1 MEDMLHGSISSRQT
15 KGDTH
20 KLRMNGRIPGVIY
33 GYNNPSM
40 LVEFGELE
48 LNKLINTKGEHG
60 RLNVDIKG
68 DNLDVIIK
76 EVQRD
81 PVSER
86 INHIDLQRIDKN
98 RRVQTRVPVIIKGE
112 EHFKDSDLILQQ
124 QLNEV
129 DVICMP
135 DSLPKYIKIDISKLS
150 SKKSF
155 KVADIEAAEEI
166 SILNN
171 PEMTVVSLINAK
183 RAKEN
188 TIEDAEFIIE

>member
-20 KLRMNGRIPGVIY
+20 KLRMNGRIPGIIY
-33 GYNNPSM
+33 GYKNPNL

-48 LNKLINTKGEHG
+48 LNKVINTKGEHG
-60 RLNVDIKG
+60 RMNVDIKG

-81 PVSER
+81 PVTER
-86 INHIDLQRIDKN
+86 INHIDLLMIDQN
-98 RRVQTRVPVIIKGE
+98 RRVQTRVPVVIKGE
-112 EHFKDSDLILQQ
+112 EHFKDSDVIFQQ

-129 DVICMP
+129 HVIGMP
-135 DSLPKYIKIDISKLS
+135 DNLPKYIKVDVSKLS
-150 SKKSF
+150 KKKSF
-155 KVADIEAAEEI
+155 KVADIEVAEEI

-171 PEMTVVSLINAK
+171 PEMTVVSLIKAK
-183 RAKEN
+183 RPRVEEE
-188 TIEDAEFIIE
+188 TMED

>member
-33 GYNNPSM
+33 GHNNPNM

-48 LNKLINTKGEHG
+48 LNKVINTKGEHG

-81 PVSER
+81 PVSDR
-86 INHIDLQRIDKN
+86 INHIDLQMIDNN
-98 RRVQTRVPVIIKGE
+98 RRVMTRVPVIIRGE
-112 EHFKDSDLILQQ
+112 EHFKDSDVIFQQ

-135 DSLPKYIKIDISKLS
+135 DNLPKYIKIDVSKLS
-150 SKKSF
+150 KKKSF
-155 KVADIEAAEEI
+155 KVADIEVAEEI

-171 PEMTVVSLINAK
+171 PEMTVVSLTNAK
-183 RAKEN
+183 RAKED
-188 TIEDAEFIIE
+188 TMEDTEFIME